1 MVRAEIKNLIDRY
14 WDALI
19 EKGIEVD
26 SMYLFGSQA
35 TGTYHDESDI
45 DLMVVVPGTLTWNDD
60 RKIQGQI
67 IGYDI
72 DPRFELW
79 FIGAKEFQTLETP
92 LVAYVRE
99 RGELIKAA

>member
-1 MVRAEIKNLIDRY
+1 MVREEIKGLIDRY
-14 WDALI
+14 WNALT
-19 EKGIEVD
+19 ENGIEVD

-35 TGTYHDESDI
+35 TGNYHDESDI
-45 DLMVVVPGTLTWNDD
+45 DVMVVVPGTLAWNDD

-79 FIGAKEFQTLETP
+79 FIGANEFQILETP